1 MSAVII
7 LAIIPILS
15 MFICHAIAKKRDAN
29 VVRWVV
35 LAACFGPLAIPFV
48 FFAKP
53 KVAST

>member
-7 LAIIPILS
+7 LTVVPILS
-15 MFICHAIAKKRDAN
+15 MCICYAIAKKREAN

-35 LAACFGPLAIPFV
+35 LSACFGPLAIPFV

>member
-53 KVAST
+53 KVEST